1 MCLLFRKTLTASPLN
16 AVWVLSGVLGFR
28 GYAVRG
34 SDKRLKT
41 HPFCSRFHLAV
52 SSGIQTIS
60 PSVVV
65 VLDLLEDLSPGS
77 LLRGRHFV
85 AFGWQPNAKCSGSTC
100 RYRNRIASE

>member
-1 MCLLFRKTLTASPLN
+1 MDGNDS
-16 AVWVLSGVLGFR
+16 VV
-28 GYAVRG
+28 
-34 SDKRLKT
+34 
-41 HPFCSRFHLAV
+41 V